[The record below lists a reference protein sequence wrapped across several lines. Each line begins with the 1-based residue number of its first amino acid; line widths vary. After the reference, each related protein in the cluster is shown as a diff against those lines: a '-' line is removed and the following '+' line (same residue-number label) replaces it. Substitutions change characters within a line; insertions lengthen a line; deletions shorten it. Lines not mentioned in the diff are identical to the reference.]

1 MAISLDK
8 IRRDVKRHVMKG
20 TASTDVTIATPNGS
34 ISVDT
39 TGYNGKHWINFDS
52 DGNAINSKSAHICLS
67 ESDLVELNYPVRNS
81 NNEVY
86 LSNHRVSS
94 KDSSGLTK
102 EYVIKEWFPD
112 ETFGLI
118 VCILGDYELD

>member
-8 IRRDVKRHVMKG
+8 IRKDIKGFTMKG
-20 TASTDVTIATPNGS
+20 TASDSFTIATPNGS
-34 ISVDT
+34 ISVNT

-81 NNEVY
+81 NNEVFLY
-86 LSNHRVSS
+86 GHRVSS

-118 VCILGDYELD
+118 VCILGDYELN